1 MMSKYALIITVS
13 IAAMAGLS
21 QAGDGVGAP
30 APGQS
35 MVAVEINGVKVTL
48 AEFEHERPSALFQA
62 RNTFYEAEKKAVDDY
77 VGQYLLEQQAQKEN
91 LTVPELLDRHVNK
104 TVGSDPDD
112 NALRVYYE
120 GLETTETFEAAR
132 PKILDHIREKRVERA
147 KKAYMQS
154 LRDQAKVAFVLQ
166 PPRAPIS
173 LANTPVRGA
182 AGARVTL
189 VEYADYECPY
199 CQQAQPELDQLEAEF
214 KGRLAFAYKD
224 LPLPMHTHA
233 EKAAEAAQCAGLQ
246 GKYWEFHDELLKT
259 KELEVAQLKTSAQ
272 RLGLDVKAFDT
283 CLDSGQ
289 QAKQIQSTLEEAEK
303 LGLSGTP
310 SFFLNG
316 RYFSGAMKYDQLRQM
331 VEDELKSSSTST
343 EQRASRQ

>member
-1 MMSKYALIITVS
+1 MMTKYALIITVS

-21 QAGDGVGAP
+21 QAGDGAGAP
-30 APGQS
+30 PQS
-35 MVAVEINGVKVTL
+35 TVAVEINGVNVTL
-48 AEFEHERPSALFQA
+48 AQFEHERPSALFQA

-77 VGQYLLEQQAQKEN
+77 VGQYLLEQQAQKEGV
-91 LTVPELLDRHVNK
+91 TVAELLDRHVNK
-104 TVGSDPDD
+104 TVGPDPDD
-112 NALRVYYE
+112 SALRIYFE
-120 GLETTETFEAAR
+120 GLETTETFESAR
-132 PKILDHIREKRVERA
+132 PKILDHIRDKRIERA

-246 GKYWEFHDELLKT
+246 GKYWEFHDEMLKT
-259 KELEVAQLKTSAQ
+259 KELEVPQLKASAQ
-272 RLGLDVKAFDT
+272 HLGLDVKAFNT

-289 QAKQIQSTLEEAEK
+289 QAKNIQSTLEEAEK

-316 RYFSGAMKYDQLRQM
+316 RYFSGAMKYEQLRQM
-331 VEDELKSSSTST
+331 VEDELKSSSSAT

>member
-1 MMSKYALIITVS
+1 MMNRYALIITVS
-13 IAAMAGLS
+13 LAAMAGLS
-21 QAGDGVGAP
+21 QAGDGAGAP
-30 APGQS
+30 AQNT
-35 MVAVEINGVKVTL
+35 VAVEINGTKVTL
-48 AEFEHERPSALFQA
+48 AQFEHERPSALFQA
-62 RNTFYEAEKKAVDDY
+62 QNTYYEAEKKAIDDY

-91 LTVPELLDRHVNK
+91 VSVTELLDRHVNK
-104 TVGSDPDD
+104 TVGPDPDD
-112 NALRVYYE
+112 SALRIYYE
-120 GLETTETFEAAR
+120 GLETAEPFESAR
-132 PKILDHIREKRVERA
+132 PKILDHIREKRIDRA

-173 LANTPVRGA
+173 LENTPVRGA

-259 KELEVAQLKTSAQ
+259 KELEVPQLKTSAQ
-272 RLGLDVKAFDT
+272 HLGLDVKAFDT

-289 QAKQIQSTLEEAEK
+289 QAKQIQSTLAEAEK

-331 VEDELKSSSTST
+331 VEDELKASSANA